1 MRRYPRHRYPRHRYP
16 VRRYAYRRARRSW
29 VRALGLVLV
38 GICLACG
45 AWALL
50 EGVIWPEEGDR
61 VSSDGSLTMDYSH
74 ASQGYVLARASSSK
88 RLKLRVSKGDT
99 TLTYDLNGEGEY
111 EVFPLQLGDGK
122 YSWTLYENV
131 TGNSYAQAGGMSF
144 SVELEDANAPFLCP
158 NQYVNFTP
166 ESQVVAVAAELC
178 QGLETGAEKLAAVRA
193 YIQENYLYDYIKA
206 VTTTPGQMPDIEGC
220 MESRMGI
227 CQDLAAMAA
236 AMLRSQGVPVEFVV
250 GYAGNVY
257 HAWAVV
263 LLEEGNVLYDPT
275 VDVNGIAAGAVY
287 TTERFY

>member
-1 MRRYPRHRYPRHRYP
+1 MRRYPRHRYP

-29 VRALGLVLV
+29 VRALGLVVV

-131 TGNSYAQAGGMSF
+131 TGNSYAQVGGMSF

-257 HAWAVV
+257 HAWTVV

>member
-29 VRALGLVLV
+29 ARALGLVLV

-144 SVELEDANAPFLCP
+144 SVELEDVNAPFLCP

-206 VTTTPGQMPDIEGC
+206 VTTTPEWHFS
-220 MESRMGI
+220 SRMAKLSSGVGRSVSNRKTVNPFEAKMSATCSANMRELLRLSRPIATRI
-227 CQDLAAMAA
+227 CSPAKF
-236 AMLRSQGVPVEFVV
+236 LR
-250 GYAGNVY
+250 
-257 HAWAVV
+257 
-263 LLEEGNVLYDPT
+263 
-275 VDVNGIAAGAVY
+275 
-287 TTERFY
+287 R

>member
-16 VRRYAYRRARRSW
+16 VRRYAYQRARRSW
-29 VRALGLVLV
+29 ARALGLVLV

-99 TLTYDLNGEGEY
+99 TLPYDLNGEGEY

-144 SVELEDANAPFLCP
+144 SVELEDVNAPFLCP

-257 HAWAVV
+257 HAWTVV

>member
-158 NQYVNFTP
+158 CLLYT
-166 ESQVVAVAAELC
+166 SDAADE
-178 QGLETGAEKLAAVRA
+178 
-193 YIQENYLYDYIKA
+193 
-206 VTTTPGQMPDIEGC
+206 
-220 MESRMGI
+220 
-227 CQDLAAMAA
+227 
-236 AMLRSQGVPVEFVV
+236 
-250 GYAGNVY
+250 
-257 HAWAVV
+257 
-263 LLEEGNVLYDPT
+263 
-275 VDVNGIAAGAVY
+275 
-287 TTERFY
+287 

>member
-1 MRRYPRHRYPRHRYP
+1 M
-16 VRRYAYRRARRSW
+16 
-29 VRALGLVLV
+29 
-38 GICLACG
+38 
-45 AWALL
+45 
-50 EGVIWPEEGDR
+50 
-61 VSSDGSLTMDYSH
+61 
-74 ASQGYVLARASSSK
+74 
-88 RLKLRVSKGDT
+88 
-99 TLTYDLNGEGEY
+99 
-111 EVFPLQLGDGK
+111 
-122 YSWTLYENV
+122 
-131 TGNSYAQAGGMSF
+131 
-144 SVELEDANAPFLCP
+144 
-158 NQYVNFTP
+158 
-166 ESQVVAVAAELC
+166 AAELC

-257 HAWAVV
+257 HAWTVV